1 MRALADPDVARRMGG
16 AARERS
22 RLFTWERVGA
32 RLLAALGL
40 PGGEGAEFL

>member
-1 MRALADPDVARRMGG
+1 MGE